1 MQCEV
6 IKMSYEVT
14 LENFQGPLDLLLH
27 LIKEKEMDLETL
39 DLSEL
44 TDQYLMYIE
53 KMNGNQLE
61 AMSEYLVM
69 AATLVEMKS
78 KILLPREE
86 VTIDDEYEEDP
97 RKQLIQRLIEYKKY
111 KDVLDEFK
119 EYYEKRKELH
129 TKAPSMMD
137 DYVVDTTNA
146 IPEGLEVYDLLRAM
160 QKMYQRKALTMP
172 LESKIARVEIS
183 IEERS
188 EEIKRFFTLHKNQRI
203 DFEELFDKPNRNY
216 FIVTFLAV
224 LTLVKDKEIDIEQ
237 STNFDKIYL
246 KGRS

>member
-1 MQCEV
+1 
-6 IKMSYEVT
+6 MSYEVT

-111 KDVLDEFK
+111 KDVLDE
-119 EYYEKRKELH
+119 
-129 TKAPSMMD
+129 
-137 DYVVDTTNA
+137 
-146 IPEGLEVYDLLRAM
+146 
-160 QKMYQRKALTMP
+160 ALTMP